1 VLFST
6 YIGGIGFFIGPIVGA
21 IFVTLLS
28 LGLSDLTQ
36 VWQLYFGL
44 IFIAV
49 VMFAPGGLTGLLMM
63 HRPLLKAGTLSLM
76 LPSYLI
82 ALVPT
87 LAMIAGLILS
97 VETIVHYT
105 VNPGDDPHIRAFGVG
120 FDAASP
126 YLWALAASL
135 LIGGFLVARKTWT
148 WVGHAWDGATSIARE
163 KGIAA

>member
-1 VLFST
+1 
-6 YIGGIGFFIGPIVGA
+6 VGA
-21 IFVTLLS
+21 ILVTLLS

-49 VMFAPGGLTGLLMM
+49 VAFAPGGITGLLMM
-63 HRPLLKAGTLSLM
+63 HRPLLRAGTLPKV

-87 LAMIAGLILS
+87 LAMIAGLVLS
-97 VETIVHYT
+97 IETIVHYT
-105 VNPGDDPHIRAFGVG
+105 VNPGDDSHIKAFGVG

-126 YLWALAASL
+126 YLWALAVIL
-135 LIGGFLVARKTWT
+135 LIGGFLVARRTWN
-148 WVGHAWDGATSIARE
+148 WVGYAWDDATSMARE

>member
-1 VLFST
+1 
-6 YIGGIGFFIGPIVGA
+6 
-21 IFVTLLS
+21 
-28 LGLSDLTQ
+28 
-36 VWQLYFGL
+36 
-44 IFIAV
+44 
-49 VMFAPGGLTGLLMM
+49 M
-63 HRPLLKAGTLSLM
+63 HRPLLKAGTLGQM

-97 VETIVHYT
+97 IETIVHYT
-105 VNPGDDPHIRAFGVG
+105 VNPGEDSHIKAFGVS

-126 YLWALAASL
+126 YVWAMAAVL

-148 WVGHAWDGATSIARE
+148 WIGHAWDGATSVARE

>member
-1 VLFST
+1 MALPALDSPQWQSSLRAYFWGVRSVVSTVLSLVLFAT

-21 IFVTLLS
+21 IFVTFLS

-63 HRPLLKAGTLSLM
+63 HRPLVKAGTL
-76 LPSYLI
+76 PKVIPGYLI

-87 LAMIAGLILS
+87 LAMIAGLVLS
-97 VETIVHYT
+97 IETIVHYT
-105 VNPGDDPHIRAFGVG
+105 VNPGDDSNITNQ
-120 FDAASP
+120 
-126 YLWALAASL
+126 SL
-135 LIGGFLVARKTWT
+135 I
-148 WVGHAWDGATSIARE
+148 
-163 KGIAA
+163 